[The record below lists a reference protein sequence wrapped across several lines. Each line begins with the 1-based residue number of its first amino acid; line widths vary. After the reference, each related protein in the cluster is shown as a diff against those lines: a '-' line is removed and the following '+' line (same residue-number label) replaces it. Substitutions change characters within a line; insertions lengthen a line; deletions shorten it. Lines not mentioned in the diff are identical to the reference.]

1 MRARACVCVVVVVVV
16 VVVALLLLSLSV
28 RFYYDCLFA
37 SCCYFVLGYILQWRN
52 GTLLSK
58 RVCCHYWRINKVR
71 PSAQYLKIPPASNLQ
86 RFLPCGTVGSFWTWA
101 IILQGCEREDKKIY
115 IKKITSLLASLHRS
129 ARSQTKLT
137 KNERQT
143 RLWNRGSTLRT
154 PVHTI
159 CDQWAS
165 YSCIRLF
172 IFMPGCFHGGVL
184 ARGPTF
190 ERS

>member
-1 MRARACVCVVVVVVV
+1 MCIRDSLIIDAVIS
-16 VVVALLLLSLSV
+16 LLLKA
-28 RFYYDCLFA
+28 FQ
-37 SCCYFVLGYILQWRN
+37 FVVIFLITVIPCFCFMPVAYVLQWRN

-86 RFLPCGTVGSFWTWA
+86 RFLPCGTVDSFWTWA